1 MNKNAKSRLPVRV
14 QQTKTMPRYNKTHM
28 LYLATIM
35 VVLNGVIIATS
46 F

>member
-1 MNKNAKSRLPVRV
+1 MNKNAKTCLPIRV
-14 QQTKTMPRYNKTHM
+14 QQTKTMPRYNKIHM

-35 VVLNGVIIATS
+35 VVLSGVIIATS

>member
-1 MNKNAKSRLPVRV
+1 MNTNAKTRLPVRV

-28 LYLATIM
+28 LYLVTIM
-35 VVLNGVIIATS
+35 MVLSGVIIATS